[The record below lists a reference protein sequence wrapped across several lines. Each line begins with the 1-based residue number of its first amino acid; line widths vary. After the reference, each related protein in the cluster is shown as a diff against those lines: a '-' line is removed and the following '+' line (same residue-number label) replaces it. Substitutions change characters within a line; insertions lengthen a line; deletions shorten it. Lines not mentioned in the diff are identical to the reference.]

1 MEQILRGE
9 TLAEIDK
16 EVEDILSGA
25 RFEEIYGQAFSME
38 NQVVY
43 FPVRHH
49 SPACAYHL
57 MTVIEEYNPDCIL
70 IEGPEG
76 ANELLPL
83 MADNDTQAPF
93 AVYYSYKDS
102 SGAVSGE
109 KKEYKCYYPFL
120 DYSPE
125 LVAIREGSS
134 RNVHTA
140 FFDLPYGE
148 ILAASEENRGLRRNE
163 EKNNYNDDYY
173 LSASLF
179 MKRLVEKSGFRS
191 FDELWEKYF
200 EIDGILQSHGEF
212 VRNMLYYCVLSRLTS
227 REGDLKEEGC
237 MAREAYMRKNIEQ
250 ARKSFH
256 KILVVTGG
264 FHTYGLLYGNEQ
276 YSLHNIP
283 KDNQAVYL
291 MSYSMEAADALNGY
305 ASGMP
310 YPAFYQE
317 IWEGILEREKAPEQ
331 VYEDTALKFLVS
343 VGKAVRKKEGYPST
357 YDEICAYHMAGGLAR
372 LRGKRCMGAY
382 ELADSVLSSY
392 VKGEYTMATDLPMRT
407 LAKELTGKQ
416 IGRLCKNAKVPPL
429 VQDFEEMCK
438 KYRLKIGSTI
448 KTELTL
454 NIFSSERHRQ
464 MSEFFYQMDYLN
476 TGFVSLVKGPNLRM
490 RKDKNL
496 IREIW
501 SYKWSTQVIA
511 ALIDASVYGGT
522 LPEAAISKIK
532 SGFRENIS
540 SQAASELLIRIFEM
554 GLKSQ
559 LGDAFIRMEKLISED
574 GDFFSLVKTFSNLI
588 MLEELSA
595 LYRSELDVT
604 GLLKSVYRKIMTS
617 LPHMAGI
624 KEENVSET
632 MTALKTLFT
641 ILNRPCYREDRQVF
655 CETLS
660 DLLERD
666 GLNPSLEGCAMGI
679 LYGLGCLDAESIGR
693 KCAGY
698 MSGTKEKQKSIANV
712 FHGLFYTARDLLF
725 SSDDYIKIIDDFIA
739 GTDERDFMQ
748 ALPGFR
754 LAFGYFTP
762 VETDKIS
769 GRVAALY
776 NVGQQT
782 FENLK
787 NVTPEESRY
796 GKELEKYVLER
807 MKAYGR

>member
-16 EVEDILSGA
+16 EAEDILSGA
-25 RFEEIYGQAFSME
+25 RFEEIYRQAFSME

-57 MTVIEEYNPDCIL
+57 MSVMEDYKPDCIL

-83 MADNDTQAPF
+83 MADKDTQAPF

-102 SGAVSGE
+102 GGAVSKE

-125 LVAIREGSS
+125 LVAVREGSN
-134 RNVHTA
+134 RNAHTA

-148 ILAASEENRGLRRNE
+148 ILAASGENRGLRKGE

-200 EIDGILQSHGEF
+200 EIDGMLQSDEEF
-212 VRNMLYYCVLSRLTS
+212 VRNMLCYCVLSRLTS
-227 REGDLKEEGC
+227 KEGDLKEEGC

-250 ARKSFH
+250 AKGSFR

-264 FHTYGLLYGNEQ
+264 FHTYGLLYGKEE
-276 YSLHNIP
+276 YSLRGIP

-291 MSYSMEAADALNGY
+291 MAYSMEAADALNGY

-317 IWEGILEREKAPEQ
+317 IWEGILENEKAPEQ
-331 VYEDTALKFLVS
+331 VYADTVLKYLVS
-343 VGKAVRKKEGYPST
+343 VGKAVRRKEGYPST
-357 YDEICAYHMAGGLAR
+357 YDEICAFHMAGGLAR
-372 LRGKRCMGAY
+372 LRGKPCMGVY
-382 ELADSVLSSY
+382 ELRDSVLSSY

-407 LAKELTGKQ
+407 LAKELTGKH
-416 IGRLCKNAKVPPL
+416 IGMLCKNAKVPPL
-429 VQDFEEMCK
+429 VSDFENLCK

-476 TGFVSLVKGPNLRM
+476 TDFASLVKGPNLRL

-501 SYKWSTQVIA
+501 SYKWSTRVIA

-532 SGFRENIS
+532 SEFRETIS

-559 LGDAFIRMEKLISED
+559 LGDAFIKMEKLISED

-588 MLEELSA
+588 MLDELST

-617 LPHMAGI
+617 LPHMAGL
-624 KEENVSET
+624 KEENVPET

-641 ILNRPCYREDRQVF
+641 ILNRPCYAEDRQVF

-698 MSGTKEKQKSIANV
+698 MSGTKEKQKSLANV
-712 FHGLFYTARDLLF
+712 FHGLFFTARDLLF
-725 SSDDYIKIIDDFIA
+725 TSDDYIKIIDDFIA
-739 GTDERDFMQ
+739 KTEDGDFMQ
-748 ALPGFR
+748 VLPGFR
-754 LAFGYFTP
+754 LAFSYFTP
-762 VETDKIS
+762 VEIDKIS
-769 GRVAALY
+769 ERVASLY
-776 NVGQQT
+776 NIGQQA
-782 FENLK
+782 FESLK
-787 NVTPEESRY
+787 NVTPEENRY
-796 GKELEKYVLER
+796 GKALEEYVLER
-807 MKAYGR
+807 MKEYGW